1 MPGAETGEKSD
12 RNENTLEI
20 KGEDKRFIQLIDS
33 IENTTES
40 DKSNRANNNF
50 INNFVSFS
58 WIYYK
63 WKW

>member
-58 WIYYK
+58 
-63 WKW
+63 